1 MMRPMR
7 NMWRLAAVVAA
18 AALAATTAC
27 APISNKTATGTP
39 DKCTKDVLGTLYPG
53 IFTFGTDQPVYPPW
67 YMGDNPA
74 SGEGFEAAIAYAV
87 AAKMNY
93 APDDVRWV
101 RVPFNAALAPG
112 PKTFDANL
120 SEFSITEPRKAAV
133 DFSSPYFDVT
143 QAVVTV
149 RTSPAAGVKTL
160 QQLKRLRLGAQVG
173 TTSYTAATSVDG
185 DVPVEVY
192 NTNGDAKM
200 ALSNGEIDA
209 LVADL
214 PTAFA
219 VANELRNGLMVGQLP
234 SASGDVEQFGIVLDK
249 GSPLTRCVS
258 WAVDTLRGDGTLGG
272 WSNSGSPMQARRPCW
287 LSWPAPAPALS
298 TPAWRGARC
307 PGRRQ
312 AADRRPDPARWAR
325 RARSSSARNRRGR
338 WGRPKSTIVPGAAS
352 STSMRQ
358 EVPPRRIPRPAMSPA
373 LADEPRQPG
382 RQMRYQPAVGVDPL
396 LHIGQVAALDD
407 AVEPLGPADQHP

>member
-7 NMWRLAAVVAA
+7 DVRRVAAVMAV

-27 APISNKTATGTP
+27 APISDKTATATA
-39 DKCTKDVLGTLYPG
+39 DKCTKDVLSTLYSG

-74 SGEGFEAAIAYAV
+74 SGEGFEAALAYAV

-93 APDDVRWV
+93 ALDDVRWV

-120 SEFSITEPRKAAV
+120 TEFSITEQRKAAV

-149 RTSPAAGVKTL
+149 KSSPAAGVKTV
-160 QQLKRLRLGAQVG
+160 QQLKALRLGVQVG

-214 PTAFA
+214 PTAFTI
-219 VANELRNGLMVGQLP
+219 ANELRNGLMVGQLP

-258 WAVDTLRGDGTLGG
+258 WAVDTLREDGTLDRLE
-272 WSNSGSPMQARRPCW
+272 QQW
-287 LSWPAPAPALS
+287 LTDAGKAP
-298 TPAWRGARC
+298 
-307 PGRRQ
+307 
-312 AADRRPDPARWAR
+312 
-325 RARSSSARNRRGR
+325 
-338 WGRPKSTIVPGAAS
+338 V
-352 STSMRQ
+352 
-358 EVPPRRIPRPAMSPA
+358 
-373 LADEPRQPG
+373 LA
-382 RQMRYQPAVGVDPL
+382 
-396 LHIGQVAALDD
+396 
-407 AVEPLGPADQHP
+407 

>member
-7 NMWRLAAVVAA
+7 NAWTPAAVTVAA
-18 AALAATTAC
+18 VFAFTAC
-27 APISNKTATGTP
+27 APVSNNSATGTA
-39 DKCTKDVLGTLYPG
+39 DKCTKDMLGTLYPG

-74 SGEGFEAAIAYAV
+74 SGEGFEAAVAYAV
-87 AAKMNY
+87 ADKMNY
-93 APDDVRWV
+93 ALDDVRWV

-120 SEFSITEPRKAAV
+120 SEFSITEQRKAAV

-149 RTSPAAGVKTL
+149 KTSPAASAKTVH
-160 QQLKRLRLGAQVG
+160 QLKRLRLGVQVG
-173 TTSYTAATSVDG
+173 TTSYTAATAVVG
-185 DVPVEVY
+185 DTPVEVY

-214 PTAFA
+214 PTAFT

-258 WAVDTLRGDGTLGG
+258 WAVDALREDGTL
-272 WSNSGSPMQARRPCW
+272 
-287 LSWPAPAPALS
+287 
-298 TPAWRGARC
+298 
-307 PGRRQ
+307 
-312 AADRRPDPARWAR
+312 DRLEQRW
-325 RARSSSARNRRGR
+325 
-338 WGRPKSTIVPGAAS
+338 
-352 STSMRQ
+352 
-358 EVPPRRIPRPAMSPA
+358 
-373 LADEPRQPG
+373 LADAGKAP
-382 RQMRYQPAVGVDPL
+382 MLA
-396 LHIGQVAALDD
+396 
-407 AVEPLGPADQHP
+407 